1 VLKTLEGKHPTWS
14 AASIRHADS
23 TAAVQNTDNATLD
36 RIKFDPAFVEQTLGA
51 MHPGMMLMITD
62 LAADPE
68 TRSEKDFV
76 IVTSEYVQ
84 S

>member
-1 VLKTLEGKHPTWS
+1 VQSTDSATLE
-14 AASIRHADS
+14 
-23 TAAVQNTDNATLD
+23 
-36 RIKFDPAFVEQTLGA
+36 RIKFEPAFVEQALGA

-62 LAADPE
+62 LAAGPE